1 LAFEEAIEEHHCGAD
16 QHKGASFRANQRLQQ
31 WHLCIKKLELAAQ
44 ADKLLAQK
52 SPQNHY
58 LPLKITPDVSKKQ
71 LNK

>member
-58 LPLKITPDVSKKQ
+58 LPLIITPDVSK
-71 LNK
+71 NN